1 MKIYKSIDELIGK
14 TPLLELT
21 HLEKE
26 FSLKTKILAKLE
38 AFNPAGS
45 AKDRVALSMINDAE
59 ERGLLKEGSVI
70 IEPTSGNTGVG
81 LAALGSVRGYR
92 VILTMPDTMS
102 MERRNLLKAYGAEL
116 YLTEGA
122 KGMAGAIEKANE
134 LAREIKGSFIP
145 SQFENKANPD
155 AHYKTTGPEIYEDT
169 DGNVDIFV
177 SAVGTGGTL
186 SGTGRYLKEKNPDIK
201 VVAVEPKDSPLLS
214 GGNAGPHKIQGIGA
228 NFIPDTLDRDIY
240 DEVITV
246 SSEDAFTMGR
256 FLAKCEGILSGISSG
271 AALYA
276 ALTLAKLP
284 ENEGKNI
291 VVLLPDTGE
300 RYLSSEMFD

>member
-256 FLAKCEGILSGISSG
+256 FLAKREGILSGISSG